1 MRRLTP
7 HVLVVCGWIALG
19 LGVVGIV
26 VPVLP
31 TVPFVL
37 LAAACFLRGS
47 ERWHTW
53 LVSHPLF
60 GPHIADYLAG
70 RGLRART
77 RVVALVM
84 LWASV
89 LLSVVV
95 LVPWLAVDV
104 LLLLIAAAVSVYLV
118 RLPTWGRRDDAPGE
132 DESTRG
138 NDP

>member
-7 HVLVVCGWIALG
+7 HILVICGWIALG
-19 LGVVGIV
+19 LGIVGIV

-53 LVSHPLF
+53 LVSHPAF
-60 GPHIADYLAG
+60 GPHVADYLAG

-77 RVVALVM
+77 RVVALVT

-118 RLPTWGRRDDAPGE
+118 RLPTWRPGDDAPGE

-138 NDP
+138 KGP